1 MIFNFDKYFSNKSSS
16 KELNDN
22 DCCRIAAYFT
32 RNGCCYVTGRVLKE
46 RDRELHH
53 RIPKSLGGK
62 DTPENLIYLLS
73 AIHKMVH
80 TDSLDDFK
88 KYINELSPSTFEI
101 FKINQLRIEAHKPIF
116 FI

>member
-32 RNGCCYVTGRVLKE
+32 QNGCCYVTGRVLKE

-53 RIPKSLGGK
+53 RLPKSLGGK

-80 TDSLDDFK
+80 TDNEVDFK
-88 KYINELSPSTFEI
+88 NNVATLKLTAFEV
-101 FKINQLRIEAHKPIF
+101 FKVNQLRIEAHKPIF
-116 FI
+116 VI